1 MKATARDLRAS
12 AAGLE
17 KAAKVLDQ
25 EMPSRTR
32 GWQETT
38 AQGFRRGTI
47 SGRYC
52 NGDRVPYLRLSGR
65 WLRRAGFELGQ
76 KFQIRVDYGR

>member
-1 MKATARDLRAS
+1 M
-12 AAGLE
+12 
-17 KAAKVLDQ
+17 LDQ
-25 EMPSRTR
+25 ALPSRAR
-32 GWQETT
+32 SSQQTT

-47 SGRYC
+47 TGRYC
-52 NGDRVPYLRLSGR
+52 NDDRVPYLRLSGR